1 MKRLF
6 LLVMLM
12 MNVITIIA
20 QKSVQYTYGYDA
32 TGNRINCAVIEF
44 SDRNGLSDN
53 IEKDF
58 YIDDNGEMLIYPNP
72 TKGILKFESKYGY
85 AMEGCQL
92 FDFNGRKLQ
101 DYNLKSTEGTIDL
114 SIYSKGIYFLVV
126 RVNLATYKYL
136 DKVYK
141 VPGKGFFTPKPF
153 IAYDGDVYFPDYFDK
168 FALKLLSLSNY
179 KFGWMTLEQLDSIW
193 QNLFNSIPLIK

>member
-126 RVNLATYKYL
+126 RVNNKN
-136 DKVYK
+136 
-141 VPGKGFFTPKPF
+141 F
-153 IAYDGDVYFPDYFDK
+153 
-168 FALKLLSLSNY
+168 NY
-179 KFGWMTLEQLDSIW
+179 KIVK
-193 QNLFNSIPLIK
+193 N